1 MKRKLIFKTASLL
14 FKYAFP
20 FYKFFY
26 YRFKDKQDNFQ
37 IQLMKKL
44 IKKGD
49 FVLDIGA
56 NIGYYADRMSALV
69 GGEGKVHCFE
79 PDKLNFKYLRK
90 IVNGKANVVLN
101 KKAVAEEDGSILIY
115 TSDVINVEHTTYKP
129 EHFDATYSVE
139 KTSIDNYVGQKFPVS
154 FIKMD
159 IQGAELKALEGMKKT
174 LLSNKDIA
182 LMTEVAPYCLLN
194 CGNTPKQIIDFIK
207 SLGFTIFLINEN
219 SLKELNP
226 ADVENFKTGE
236 EYFYNILCARKPLD
250 ALNPAY

>member
-1 MKRKLIFKTASLL
+1 
-14 FKYAFP
+14 
-20 FYKFFY
+20 
-26 YRFKDKQDNFQ
+26 
-37 IQLMKKL
+37 MKKL

-56 NIGYYADRMSALV
+56 NIGYYADIMSLLV

-79 PDKLNFKYLRK
+79 PDKLNFKYLHK
-90 IVNGKANVVLN
+90 VVNGKANVVLN

-139 KTSIDNYVGQKFPVS
+139 KTSIDNYVAQKFPVS

-174 LLSNKDIA
+174 LLSNKNIV
-182 LMTEVAPYCLLN
+182 LMTEIHPYCLVN
-194 CGNTPKQIIDFIK
+194 CNTTPNQIIDFIT

-226 ADVENFKTGE
+226 ADVENFKTDE

-250 ALNPAY
+250 ELNPA